1 MGFSPFA
8 YSGLETGSRD
18 WTTTVVKNGK
28 VIIALSTPLTKN
40 NDFKDHIDNHGDGV
54 REIAFTVE
62 DATKVYETAVSRG
75 AKSVSEP
82 KKIEDKNGFVIVSSV
97 LSYGDTIHTFVQRDQ
112 FKGTFLPNFVLVESE
127 DPINNIIGKFSLNF
141 IDHIVGNH
149 PVGEMELSV
158 QWYEKMLSF
167 HRFWSIDDSLI
178 HTEYR
183 YIEYK
188 EVLLIRLLL
197 QISMR

>member
-97 LSYGDTIHTFVQRDQ
+97 LSYGDTIHTFVQRAS
-112 FKGTFLPNFVLVESE
+112 G
-127 DPINNIIGKFSLNF
+127 
-141 IDHIVGNH
+141 
-149 PVGEMELSV
+149 
-158 QWYEKMLSF
+158 
-167 HRFWSIDDSLI
+167 
-178 HTEYR
+178 
-183 YIEYK
+183 
-188 EVLLIRLLL
+188 
-197 QISMR
+197 